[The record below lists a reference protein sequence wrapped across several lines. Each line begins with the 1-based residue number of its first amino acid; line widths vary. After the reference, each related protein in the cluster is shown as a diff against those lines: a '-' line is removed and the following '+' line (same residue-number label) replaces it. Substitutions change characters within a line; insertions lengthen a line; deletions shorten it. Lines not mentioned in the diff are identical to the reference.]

1 MNKIITVLFPIA
13 LLFAGVASVQ
23 SQKSDFGTTP
33 SPATFNIG
41 YYGNNLWNPGLNA
54 GIEQPWSFTQNTN
67 KKQRAYTIEKF
78 FNADVGFF
86 RDYSRQTPF
95 FTHVGINRRRNRE
108 NKIHLQMGFSPV
120 GIYRSFLPET
130 WEYTVNGTV
139 EKIFLPSRW
148 YYAPVVS
155 MGIGRFRNNQPGTG
169 WFVEMNLT
177 TLIPYNTYVMPLINV
192 KAGYRI
198 PLKKQIVKINI
209 DGKT

>member
-1 MNKIITVLFPIA
+1 MKKIKNLLFPIA
-13 LLFAGVASVQ
+13 LMLAGIATVQ
-23 SQKSDFGTTP
+23 CQMVDYVTFP
-33 SPATFNIG
+33 SPSTFNIG
-41 YYGNNLWNPGLNA
+41 YHGNNLWNPGINA
-54 GIEQPWSFTQNTN
+54 GIEQTWSITQHTN
-67 KKQRAYTIEKF
+67 KRQRSYTIEKF

-95 FTHVGINRRRNRE
+95 FTHVGMNRRRIRE

-139 EKIFLPSRW
+139 EKKFLPGRW
-148 YYAPVVS
+148 YYAPVLS

-169 WFVEMNLT
+169 WFAEINIT
-177 TLIPYNTYVMPLINV
+177 TLIPYNTYTMPLINV

-198 PLKKQIVKINI
+198 PLKTQIIPKAI
-209 DGKT
+209 